1 VPWCVRGFAASRFR
15 ELGATCKAVK
25 LAAEEG
31 STASTSYT
39 VTLLGSSAGG
49 ATLGEKLPK
58 IKVLSRSRK

>member
-1 VPWCVRGFAASRFR
+1 MCITFCCSRFR

-31 STASTSYT
+31 SSATTSYT

-58 IKVLSRSRK
+58 IKVLRSGRK